1 MRDLFA
7 DRAGPLKRQSRS
19 EPDWTQVVQRLEN
32 HVSRQA
38 GTPIS
43 DLLLEEGARE
53 KSYRAEE
60 FRSFATPFE
69 AAQMR
74 ALVVD
79 RTYLDGCAEDAS
91 AWVSMGR

>member
-1 MRDLFA
+1 
-7 DRAGPLKRQSRS
+7 
-19 EPDWTQVVQRLEN
+19 
-32 HVSRQA
+32 
-38 GTPIS
+38 
-43 DLLLEEGARE
+43 LLLEEGARE